1 VAAFL
6 RRNYRRIRALNRVT
20 PDLRR
25 HHGNFVTIKPDHFFI
40 APPFKSNCGRKKKQ
54 TVMPDNKD
62 ITQVKVSL
70 LRAGTNTV
78 TLIKMCFVAA
88 KGRAIVA
95 S

>member
-1 VAAFL
+1 MEISSQLNPTIFLSRHPLKVIAAE
-6 RRNYRRIRALNRVT
+6 
-20 PDLRR
+20 
-25 HHGNFVTIKPDHFFI
+25 
-40 APPFKSNCGRKKKQ
+40 KKKQ